1 MTARRKCQPVRI
13 GDVIVG
19 GAAPIVVQS
28 MTKADTRDVDATVN
42 EIARLHEAGCKI
54 VRVAVPTREAAA
66 AMHDIKRLSRLPIVA
81 DIHYDYPLALAALA
95 AGVDALRLNPGNIR
109 DQSKVK
115 EIAQR
120 AKEREVPIR
129 IGVNAGSLPGR
140 AKEGE
145 GKRPPVDEV
154 VAQMVAAAMGH
165 IRILESLD
173 FNQIKVSL
181 KASDPPTMIAAN
193 RAIADQ
199 IYYPLHLGVT
209 EAGPPRAGS
218 IKSAVGIGVLLE
230 EGIGDT
236 IRVSLAGDSV
246 TEVET
251 AYEIIRSL
259 ETQPTGPNLI
269 ACPMC
274 GRLEIDML
282 PMVAEVDEALKK
294 IKRPLNVSVMGCV
307 VNGPGEGMHADIGIA
322 GGKGKG
328 ILFKHG
334 KIVGTFP
341 EKELVPALL
350 RELEIMAKE
359 DAATSH
365 PDV

>member
-1 MTARRKCQPVRI
+1 MRVRRKCQPVRI
-13 GDVIVG
+13 GEVVVG
-19 GAAPIVVQS
+19 GAAPIAVQS
-28 MTKADTRDVDATVN
+28 MTKADTRDIEATVN

-54 VRVAVPTREAAA
+54 VRVAVPTREAAD
-66 AMHDIKRLSRLPIVA
+66 AMHVIKRRSPLPIVA
-81 DIHYDYPLALAALA
+81 DIHYDYPLALAALD

-109 DQSKVK
+109 DQAKVK
-115 EIAQR
+115 EIARR

-140 AKEGE
+140 GKEGD
-145 GKRPPVDEV
+145 GRRPPVDQ
-154 VAQMVAAAMGH
+154 VAEEMVAAALGH
-165 IRILESLD
+165 IRILESLEFD
-173 FNQIKVSL
+173 QIKVSL
-181 KASDPPTMIAAN
+181 KASDPPTMVEAN
-193 RAIADQ
+193 RRIADK

-209 EAGPPRAGS
+209 EAGPPRTGA
-218 IKSAVGIGVLLE
+218 IKSAVGIGILLE

-259 ETQPTGPNLI
+259 ETKPSGPNLI

-282 PMVAEVDEALKK
+282 PMVAEVEQALKK

-350 RELEIMAKE
+350 RELEAMAKE
-359 DAATSH
+359 G
-365 PDV
+365 

>member
-1 MTARRKCQPVRI
+1 MKTRRKCQPVRI
-13 GDVIVG
+13 GDVVVG
-19 GAAPIVVQS
+19 GAAPIAVQS
-28 MTKADTRDVDATVN
+28 MTKADTRDIEATIN

-54 VRVAVPTREAAA
+54 VRVAVPTREAAT
-66 AMHDIKRLSRLPIVA
+66 AMHTIKRRSPLPIVA
-81 DIHYDYPLALAALA
+81 DIHYDYPLALAALD

-109 DQSKVK
+109 DQAKVQ
-115 EIAQR
+115 EIARR
-120 AKEREVPIR
+120 AKERDVPIR

-140 AKEGE
+140 GKEGE
-145 GKRPPVDEV
+145 GRRPPVDEV
-154 VAQMVAAAMGH
+154 AEQMVAAALGH

-173 FNQIKVSL
+173 FDQIKVSL
-181 KASDPPTMIAAN
+181 KASDPPTMIEAN
-193 RAIADQ
+193 RRIADK

-209 EAGPPRAGS
+209 EAGPPRTGA

-230 EGIGDT
+230 EGMGDT

-246 TEVET
+246 TEVEA

-259 ETQPTGPNLI
+259 ETQPSGPNLI

-282 PMVAEVDEALKK
+282 PMVAEVEQALKK
-294 IKRPLNVSVMGCV
+294 IKRPLTVSVMGCV

-328 ILFKHG
+328 ILFKRG
-334 KIVGTFP
+334 KIVGTFR

-350 RELEIMAKE
+350 RELEAMAQE
-359 DAATSH
+359 E
-365 PDV
+365 

>member
-1 MTARRKCQPVRI
+1 MKARRKCQPVRI
-13 GDVIVG
+13 GDVIIG
-19 GAAPIVVQS
+19 GAAPVVVQS
-28 MTKADTRDVDATVN
+28 MTKADTRDADATVN
-42 EIARLHEAGCKI
+42 EIARLHEAGCKV
-54 VRVAVPTREAAA
+54 VRVAVPTREAAQ
-66 AMHDIKRLSRLPIVA
+66 AMHAIKRRSKLPIVA
-81 DIHYDYPLALAALA
+81 DIHYDYPLALLALD

-109 DQSKVK
+109 DPEKVK
-115 EIAQR
+115 EIARR
-120 AKEREVPIR
+120 AKERDVPIR

-140 AKEGE
+140 GKEGE
-145 GKRPPVDEV
+145 GRRPPIDEV
-154 VAQMVAAAMGH
+154 AEQMVAAALGH
-165 IRILESLD
+165 IRILEALD
-173 FNQIKVSL
+173 FDQIKVSL
-181 KASDPPTMIAAN
+181 KASDPPTMIEAN
-193 RAIADQ
+193 RRIANQ

-209 EAGPPRAGS
+209 EAGPPKTGS
-218 IKSAVGIGVLLE
+218 IKSAVGMGILLE

-246 TEVET
+246 EEVET
-251 AYEIIRSL
+251 AYTILRSL
-259 ETQPTGPNLI
+259 ETEPSGPNLI

-282 PMVAEVDEALKK
+282 PMVAEVEQAMKK
-294 IKRPLNVSVMGCV
+294 IKRPLNVSIMGCV

-350 RELEIMAKE
+350 KELDAIAKE
-359 DAATSH
+359 DAAAG
-365 PDV
+365 